1 MKESHGS
8 SYYGN
13 YGDGSSVGGSGGYGE
28 VHRVDFQ
35 RRAIEIAEGDSRLR
49 QIFVGG
55 VSMYA
60 TEDDLMR
67 VFEPCGTVVALRWG
81 TDRRTHK
88 FRGFVHIEFA
98 SPDAVPIAVG
108 VTGTDVKGRSI
119 RVSAA
124 RGPNQGKSRT
134 DNKESTD
141 RSTSNSSV
149 VNNSEKKDSASLKN
163 SGEVC
168 LRCRQ
173 PGHRMANCPKV
184 GGSGVEGVR
193 KAMVMCYNCGGN
205 SHRASRCRK
214 PKLGNGF
221 TFATCFICGE
231 KGHLSSQ
238 CEHNEKGLY
247 PKGGGCRFCG
257 SNKHLKKDCP
267 EREGNKKKKRKL
279 EEEGGEGGEGGSSE
293 IYIID
298 SGNGTNG
305 SVPAWQKSE
314 GIDAN
319 DAGDFTKSGALD
331 GENYAIESVRG
342 AEVELDAT
350 VGQKRK
356 KKKKKKDK
364 RKHKKS
370 KKTTFD

>member
-1 MKESHGS
+1 M
-8 SYYGN
+8 SYYEG
-13 YGDGSSVGGSGGYGE
+13 GDGYGGGHRKYAHSDGQQQQPQQQ

-35 RRAIEIAEGDSRLR
+35 RRAIEIAEGDSKLR

-60 TEDDLMR
+60 SEDDLMR

-88 FRGFVHIEFA
+88 FKGFVHIEFA
-98 SPDAVPIAVG
+98 SADAVPRAVDAS
-108 VTGTDVKGRSI
+108 GTDVKGRNI

-124 RGPNQGKSRT
+124 RGPSNSQKHQHNVQAITESPSKVKT
-134 DNKESTD
+134 EEST
-141 RSTSNSSV
+141 STSTTSTASNST
-149 VNNSEKKDSASLKN
+149 

-184 GGSGVEGVR
+184 GGSGTEGGR
-193 KAMVMCYNCGGN
+193 KPTVMCYNCGGN

-221 TFATCFICGE
+221 TYATCFICGE

-238 CEHNEKGLY
+238 CEHNDKGLY

-267 EREGNKKKKRKL
+267 DRAGIKKLREQAQSEDGGESTVPTWTGSREGHDSQ
-279 EEEGGEGGEGGSSE
+279 GSE
-293 IYIID
+293 FENQ
-298 SGNGTNG
+298 GN
-305 SVPAWQKSE
+305 QE
-314 GIDAN
+314 QQ
-319 DAGDFTKSGALD
+319 ALD
-331 GENYAIESVRG
+331 GENFAVESMRG

-350 VGQKRK
+350 VGKKRK

-364 RKHKKS
+364 RKHKKA